1 MREKHYN
8 YRNIRTLFLKFSLFD
23 ACTMFRFI
31 IFLGISRWFYIFT
44 IILHPSPFPL
54 GLYDYTCMS
63 YCDVHLAPAIELYCI
78 TLSVQI
84 EETSWLV
91 SLCPGMLLGDGLP
104 VHYITPTSNI
114 CLFIAQIVR
123 GDNWCV
129 SGQQTFLCQLYETA
143 SIHRLKGFARV
154 ASIETATF
162 MHKEPCSMTVCNEGH
177 NLCW

>member
-1 MREKHYN
+1 M
-8 YRNIRTLFLKFSLFD
+8 
-23 ACTMFRFI
+23 
-31 IFLGISRWFYIFT
+31 
-44 IILHPSPFPL
+44 HPSPFPL
-54 GLYDYTCMS
+54 GLYEYTCMS
-63 YCDVHLAPAIELYCI
+63 YCDVHLAPAIELYCF

-143 SIHRLKGFARV
+143 SIYRLKLLHSCIKSHVRWLCVMRVIIYVDKILLHILPTSLSMQPGFCLG
-154 ASIETATF
+154 S
-162 MHKEPCSMTVCNEGH
+162 HPH
-177 NLCW
+177 NKWKVYIFA